1 MRIGWLW
8 PTLAVGIVASALMTY
23 VAILEAQVGPLGE
36 VDAPHGPLSVAV
48 VESAATTAHFVA
60 QRGADPGAHGA
71 RVKAW
76 REALR
81 RLGVETRVVGDA
93 ELESGEIREP
103 VIVLPSV
110 AVLSDGQ
117 ASRLK
122 QLVASGRGVVATW
135 QLGLYRPD
143 QSFRG
148 PEVLRTL
155 FGVSPVERD
164 QVPRPHFFALRT
176 GSPLTAGMPG
186 GLRLEISPYDE
197 PLLLGGDGGDA
208 DWVRWEMLAFGAIGS
223 PVRPHA
229 VSHKRIG
236 AGRAVWFDFEPNAAT
251 AASASMV
258 ESLVRNAVWWA
269 GQQPLGGADLWP
281 NGARVAAVFGLD
293 TEHRFEQ
300 APVVAKLFAKKRR
313 RLTFFCVSD
322 LARANA
328 ALMPELMA
336 AGEIGSHTDDHK
348 IVAGRPLPDQLAHLE
363 ASAAALRGLGA
374 PRVDGFR
381 APEEQ
386 SDAATMTAAL
396 RAGFG
401 YVAGGDKDRTE
412 PVITPEGLVLLP
424 RIPHDDF
431 HWLMKENVQDADVLK
446 DAVRED
452 LEQIERLGGLYF
464 FSFHTQTLDRPALL
478 EALEDLLDRTG
489 RRSVWQAEGRDVASW
504 WRARA
509 GVAVRV
515 DAVRAG
521 RLRVRVTSESDVPT
535 LPITVYPP
543 GVGRPMGPVAEQ
555 GDLPTHARTISNPD
569 PAVRLTLENLTAG
582 ETRIFNLDPP

>member
-1 MRIGWLW
+1 MRLGWLW
-8 PTLAVGIVASALMTY
+8 PTLVVGIVASALMTY
-23 VAILEAQVGPLGE
+23 VAILEAQVGPLGA
-36 VDAPHGPLSVAV
+36 VDAPHAPLSVAV

-71 RVKAW
+71 RVKSW

-81 RLGVETRVVGDA
+81 RLGVDTRVVGDA
-93 ELESGEIREP
+93 ELEAGDVPEP
-103 VIVLPSV
+103 VVVLPSV
-110 AVLSDGQ
+110 AVLSD
-117 ASRLK
+117 AAAARLK

-155 FGVSPVERD
+155 FGVTPVAREE
-164 QVPRPHFFALRT
+164 VLRPHFFALRT
-176 GSPLTAGMPG
+176 GSPLTAGLPAGM
-186 GLRLEISPYDE
+186 RLEISPYDE

-208 DWVRWEMLAFGAIGS
+208 DWVRWEMLPFGAVGA

-229 VSHKRIG
+229 VSHRRIG
-236 AGRAVWFDFEPNAAT
+236 AGRAVWLDFEPNAAT
-251 AASASMV
+251 ASSAPLV
-258 ESLVRNAVWWA
+258 DALVRNAVWWA
-269 GQQPLGGADLWP
+269 GQQPLGGPDLWP
-281 NGARVAAVFGLD
+281 NGARLAALFALD

-300 APVVAKLFAKKRR
+300 APVVAKLFADKRR

-328 ALMPELMA
+328 ALMPQLLA

-348 IVAGRPLPDQLAHLE
+348 IVAGLPLADQLAHLE

-374 PRVDGFR
+374 ERVEGFR

-386 SDAATMTAAL
+386 SDAATLTAAL

-401 YVAGGDKDRTE
+401 YLAGGDKDRSE

-431 HWLMKENVQDADVLK
+431 HWLMKERIEDTDMLRR
-446 DAVRED
+446 AVRDD
-452 LEQIERLGGLYF
+452 LAQIERLGGLYY

-478 EALEDLLDRTG
+478 AALADLLDRTA
-489 RRSVWQAEGRDVASW
+489 RRSIWQGAGRDIAAW
-504 WRARA
+504 WRARS

-515 DAVRAG
+515 DAMRAG
-521 RLRVRVTSESDVPT
+521 RLRVRVTSKADVPA
-535 LPITVYPP
+535 LPLTVPP
-543 GVGRPMGPVAEQ
+543 GRLNPHLLPGPTLIRQVLPRRLRRPRHAGRPK
-555 GDLPTHARTISNPD
+555 HCR
-569 PAVRLTLENLTAG
+569 
-582 ETRIFNLDPP
+582 